1 MIATTNDIL
10 AALFTS
16 GLCLLLGLLLFS
28 PPAPRG

>member
-1 MIATTNDIL
+1 MISNTNELL

-16 GLCLLLGLLLFS
+16 GLVLLLGLLLFS